1 MLGSDPAIQ
10 VTVHNPIPPPW
21 WQSSYMLA
29 IFPIGIL
36 LGVAMFAQRQ
46 RWRPAKAFLV
56 DDSGRMLREFTLD
69 SACLV
74 TYDQAVQAGI
84 LDAVEKPIKVAKY
97 HGQTVRGDALAVVL
111 LAYGPVTPEHVEFA
125 REMLVQI
132 QDKFEDAVKQR
143 LEEARAQE
151 ANVAT
156 QMDDLATHRAEVEAR
171 AAEVQTMAQQAETV
185 QAKITADTEAV
196 EAKEQDLRRREEELA
211 NNRKAV
217 DELARQIE
225 EDRSSLDRRTGEVQ
239 DRAAEIAA
247 KSETVQGREEA
258 VSALEE
264 TLRDRDTA
272 LATGEAGLQE
282 IRERLA
288 TDTSAVQARLGGAG
302 QSEGGLGRNQGNLS
316 NAREKFESERTEF
329 EERKNQHDEEARRR
343 RNDLDGQAKTVG
355 ESQLRLAQEKEN
367 LDTAHSERSQAILSR
382 EIELEAREQSLQENE
397 EANRTQADE
406 NARRFGELAGREE
419 S

>member
-1 MLGSDPAIQ
+1 
-10 VTVHNPIPPPW
+10 
-21 WQSSYMLA
+21 
-29 IFPIGIL
+29 
-36 LGVAMFAQRQ
+36 VAMFAQRQ

-56 DDSGRMLREFTLD
+56 DDSVRMLREFTLD

-111 LAYGPVTPEHVEFA
+111 LAYGPVT
-125 REMLVQI
+125 
-132 QDKFEDAVKQR
+132 
-143 LEEARAQE
+143 
-151 ANVAT
+151 
-156 QMDDLATHRAEVEAR
+156 
-171 AAEVQTMAQQAETV
+171 
-185 QAKITADTEAV
+185 
-196 EAKEQDLRRREEELA
+196 KEQDLRRREEELA

-288 TDTSAVQARLGGAG
+288 TDTSAVQARLEEAG
-302 QSEGGLGRNQGNLS
+302 QREEALGRNQENLS
-316 NAREKFESERTEF
+316 NAREKFEADQRELLEFKRSIDSRVSAVEETEVAMD
-329 EERKNQHDEEARRR
+329 RLSKDLAAREARI
-343 RNDLDGQAKTVG
+343 APE
-355 ESQLRLAQEKEN
+355 ESRLA
-367 LDTAHSERSQAILSR
+367 ER
-382 EIELEAREQSLQENE
+382 
-397 EANRTQADE
+397 ANVANQK
-406 NARRFGELAGREE
+406 
-419 S
+419 